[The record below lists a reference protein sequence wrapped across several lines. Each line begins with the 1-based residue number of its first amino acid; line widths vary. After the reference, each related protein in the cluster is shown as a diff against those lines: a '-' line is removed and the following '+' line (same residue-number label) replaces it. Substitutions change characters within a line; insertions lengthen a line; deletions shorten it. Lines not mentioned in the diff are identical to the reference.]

1 MVNEFKTMAGGRPAG
16 STTKN
21 KRGLLARLQQEYGKD
36 FHPIMQMAKNADR
49 LQTIIDEMQP
59 EEGEELETSEV
70 DRLFVGIKLAGDA
83 WDKVAQYTEPK
94 LKAVEHSGNI
104 STRPMLV
111 DLSGGKLT
119 EAKQEEIED

>member
-1 MVNEFKTMAGGRPAG
+1 MSEPRTRGMG
-16 STTKN
+16 KN

-36 FHPIMQMAKNADR
+36 FHPIMKMAENACR
-49 LQTIIDEMQP
+49 LQTIVDEMQP
-59 EEGEELETSEV
+59 DEGEELETTEV
-70 DRLFVGIKLAGDA
+70 DRLFVGIKLAADV

-119 EAKQEEIED
+119 EAKQEEAED

>member
-1 MVNEFKTMAGGRPAG
+1 MSGGRPAG

-36 FHPIMQMAKNADR
+36 FHPIMKMAGNANR
-49 LQTIIDEMQP
+49 LQIIIDEMQP
-59 EEGEELETSEV
+59 DDGEELTDNET
-70 DRLFVGIKLAGDA
+70 DRLFVGIKLAADA

-119 EAKQEEIED
+119 DANQDEGED